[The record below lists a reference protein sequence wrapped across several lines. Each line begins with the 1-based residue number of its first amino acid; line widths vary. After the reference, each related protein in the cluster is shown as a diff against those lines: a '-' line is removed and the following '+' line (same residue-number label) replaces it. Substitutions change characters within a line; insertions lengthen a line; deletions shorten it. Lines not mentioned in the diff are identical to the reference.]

1 MGGPVNARRL
11 PTAYLEQPCRAA
23 LHHVVGMGF
32 EWSLNPYVGCAHRC
46 TFCYVRSF
54 ERRADRASDERYGR
68 TVRVKVNIAE
78 RLRWELSRRSW
89 QRQSVHI
96 GTATDPYQPAEGSY
110 RLTRACLVALDDFR
124 TPAALITRGPMA
136 VRDIDVL
143 ATMTAHA
150 GATVIF
156 SVPTL
161 DDAVWRTTEPGTAPP
176 RARLRALERLRAA
189 GVNAGVAVAPILPG
203 LSDGADSL
211 AAVLAAARRSG
222 ASFVWPS
229 MVRLQPGTR
238 EHFIEALSRDWPEL
252 VPRYQQIFAGRT
264 SVPSAVAAP
273 ALEAMASLRA
283 RWGFSEQPA
292 PRREPPAAPRQ
303 LALRL

>member
-1 MGGPVNARRL
+1 MRTTR
-11 PTAYLEQPCRAA
+11 TRD
-23 LHHVVGMGF
+23 
-32 EWSLNPYVGCAHRC
+32 GCASESAGSTTASTTADQC
-46 TFCYVRSF
+46 GSF
-54 ERRADRASDERYGR
+54 VLGQEVLKLDQNGKVLMTLGKMGVGGSGTDAFDR
-68 TVRVKVNIAE
+68 
-78 RLRWELSRRSW
+78 
-89 QRQSVHI
+89 
-96 GTATDPYQPAEGSY
+96 
-110 RLTRACLVALDDFR
+110 
-124 TPAALITRGPMA
+124 
-136 VRDIDVL
+136 
-143 ATMTAHA
+143 
-150 GATVIF
+150 
-156 SVPTL
+156 PT
-161 DDAVWRTTEPGTAPP
+161 
-176 RARLRALERLRAA
+176 
-189 GVNAGVAVAPILPG
+189 GVAVAPILPG